1 MMNQPTIDGENP
13 PIQAW
18 CQSGG
23 RQEVLPSV
31 GLAFSSRQKPQQ
43 LGAPGS
49 RVKGGGRKL
58 KQGVIKLL
66 QIWGGSKQRKCVVIS
81 WEFLYN
87 DVLFRLVI

>member
-66 QIWGGSKQRKCVVIS
+66 QIWGGIKTTKMRGDFVGIP
-81 WEFLYN
+81 L
-87 DVLFRLVI
+87 